1 MVKTLIPL
9 LAYFP
14 IVASAGDLWG
24 VASVT
29 SYHFNR
35 SANLNENNLGL
46 GAEFSLDD
54 NTRVI
59 GGAYKNSFDRTSA
72 YGGVALVSNQWKG
85 FRLALSLGFITGYND
100 TPAFLLPS
108 LIWEGDRFGINL
120 IPFPKCN
127 ACSDSASAGIGLQL
141 KARVW

>member
-1 MVKTLIPL
+1 MMRMLLPL

-14 IVASAGDLWG
+14 VVASAGDLWG

-35 SANLNENNLGL
+35 SADLNENNLGL

-59 GGAYKNSFDRTSA
+59 GGAYKNSFSKTSV
-72 YGGVALVSNQWKG
+72 YGGVALVSDQWKG
-85 FRLALSLGFITGYND
+85 FRLALSFGFITGYYD
-100 TPAFLLPS
+100 LPVFLLPS

-127 ACSDSASAGIGLQL
+127 TCSASASAGIGLQL
-141 KARVW
+141 KAKVW